1 MPIPGYVARV
11 YHEMSA
17 LDDSTQTPF
26 AEAASIT
33 SGFANV
39 EFAEN
44 PEPRCPCLLLLDT
57 SASMTGDP
65 IAQLNLGLQA
75 FKDELASDS
84 LAAKRVEVAVL
95 TFGGSAPQLA
105 ADFTDAASF
114 TPPHLSASGVTPMGA
129 AVREGLKRLSLRK
142 ESYRTNGVAYYR
154 PWVFLI
160 TDGEPT
166 DEYHSAAQAVRDGE
180 ARGGFSFY
188 AVAVKGANMGKLAEV
203 APLQRPPVMLDGLRF
218 RDLFQWLSKSMRT
231 VSQSRMGTTVQLDPP
246 GWTTA
251 IT

>member
-1 MPIPGYVARV
+1 
-11 YHEMSA
+11 MSA

-26 AEAASIT
+26 VEPSSIT
-33 SGFANV
+33 TGFANV

-57 SASMTGDP
+57 SASMAGEP
-65 IAQLNLGLQA
+65 IAQLNLGLQS
-75 FKDELASDS
+75 FKDELAADS

-95 TFGGSAPQLA
+95 TFGGNAPHLA
-105 ADFTDAASF
+105 ADFTDAGTF
-114 TPPHLSASGVTPMGA
+114 VPPHLAASGATPMGA
-129 AVREGLKRLSLRK
+129 AIRDGLARLNARK

-166 DEYHSAAQAVRDGE
+166 DEYQSAASAVREGE
-180 ARGGFSFY
+180 ARGSFSFY
-188 AVAVKGANMGKLAEV
+188 AVAVKGANVGKLGEV
-203 APLQRPPVMLDGLRF
+203 APLHRPPVMLDGLRF

-231 VSQSRMGTTVQLDPP
+231 VSQSRMGTTVQLDAP

>member
-1 MPIPGYVARV
+1 M
-11 YHEMSA
+11 
-17 LDDSTQTPF
+17 DDTTQTPF
-26 AEAASIT
+26 VEPSSIT
-33 SGFANV
+33 AGFASV

-57 SASMTGDP
+57 SASMNGEP
-65 IAQLNLGLQA
+65 IHELNLGLQA

-84 LAAKRVEVAVL
+84 LASKRVEVAVL
-95 TFGGSAPQLA
+95 TFGGHLPQLA
-105 ADFTDAASF
+105 ADFTDAANF
-114 TPPHLSASGVTPMGA
+114 VPPQLVASGVTPMGA
-129 AVREGLKRLSLRK
+129 AIRDGLQRLAVRK
-142 ESYRTNGVAYYR
+142 ESYRTNGIAYYR

-166 DEYHSAAQAVRDGE
+166 DEYHSAATAVREGE
-180 ARGGFSFY
+180 ARGAFSFY
-188 AVAVKGANMGKLAEV
+188 AVAVKGANVAKLTEV
-203 APLQRPPVMLDGLRF
+203 APPGRPPVMLDGLRF

-231 VSQSRMGTTVQLDPP
+231 VSQSQMGTTIKIDPP